1 MGSEVS
7 DDYVGVD
14 GVLSLKRGCQL
25 TQPIAAAC
33 RQDDVVAVSGEQAGK
48 RNAKASR
55 RTGDKSGL
63 SHQYLVGEFD
73 GPFQA

>member
-1 MGSEVS
+1 
-7 DDYVGVD
+7 
-14 GVLSLKRGCQL
+14 
-25 TQPIAAAC
+25 
-33 RQDDVVAVSGEQAGK
+33 VSGEQAGK